1 MSGKGQ
7 RFLLLARRQV
17 SSQTCAAVQLKGAAL
32 GVLCALATR
41 SAAPAPS
48 VPGAGRGRGGCPLG
62 GELPGQHLS
71 GGQAPRAASG
81 NSSSR
86 NRKDPPPSSAAA
98 PLHRLCFLL
107 LLLPWPRFS
116 PERAAAASSQRQPRR
131 WRLAAPRSRSP
142 CGPPASAAHSSRH
155 RDSGPAPGEGPAGK
169 LQPGRNRPRR
179 GSRTSAGPR
188 ARRGAG
194 VLRRH
199 PPGPHLRRRGVS
211 QSPERTRPQLG
222 AKKVSPENA
231 GAWELSGRLLQR
243 SPRPGRPPPAPA
255 GLALRVVWYRA
266 APKRWGCAGRPA
278 LRKAGGF
285 PLAPGSR
292 GLNWTAIDSR
302 RWRSGSG
309 RHNLPGRPLLL
320 SI

>member
-17 SSQTCAAVQLKGAAL
+17 CSQTCAAVQLKGAAL
-32 GVLCALATR
+32 GVRCALATR

-71 GGQAPRAASG
+71 GGQAPQAASR

-86 NRKDPPPSSAAA
+86 SRKDPPPSSAAA
-98 PLHRLCFLL
+98 PLHLLYFL

-131 WRLAAPRSRSP
+131 WSLAASRNRSRW
-142 CGPPASAAHSSRH
+142 GPPASAAHSSRP
-155 RDSGPAPGEGPAGK
+155 RESGPAPGEGPAGK
-169 LQPGRNRPRR
+169 LRPGRNRPR
-179 GSRTSAGPR
+179 GSSRTSAGPR

-199 PPGPHLRRRGVS
+199 PPGSHLRRPGVS
-211 QSPERTRPQLG
+211 QSPERRRRQLG
-222 AKKVSPENA
+222 AKKKKKKKS
-231 GAWELSGRLLQR
+231 LSSISWSILTLPDPSECLTCEDEKG
-243 SPRPGRPPPAPA
+243 
-255 GLALRVVWYRA
+255 
-266 APKRWGCAGRPA
+266 
-278 LRKAGGF
+278 KAF
-285 PLAPGSR
+285 RYQLVE
-292 GLNWTAIDSR
+292 
-302 RWRSGSG
+302 
-309 RHNLPGRPLLL
+309 RPLWCVQATEHHDFLL
-320 SI
+320 SDLSFIYFSEVTKIRHY